1 MINLDIYCMTV
12 EYFKILDKLPPYI
25 KPLGLGNNIFPK
37 HWLIEKDGENIS
49 DLNKHYGEASGF
61 YWVWK
66 NKLKNKNENDW
77 IGSCQHRRLW
87 LNSLYNQKQK
97 FSMNSLYSNLLNS
110 DNQIFSNCDTIL
122 LLPTVLKNESV

>member
-66 NKLKNKNENDW
+66 NKLKRDDEYILSIKTT
-77 IGSCQHRRLW
+77 
-87 LNSLYNQKQK
+87 NSLKEEVINTIENNHNYDVPEIISTKIDILSEDYK
-97 FSMNSLYSNLLNS
+97 MWFVENLK
-110 DNQIFSNCDTIL
+110 
-122 LLPTVLKNESV
+122 V